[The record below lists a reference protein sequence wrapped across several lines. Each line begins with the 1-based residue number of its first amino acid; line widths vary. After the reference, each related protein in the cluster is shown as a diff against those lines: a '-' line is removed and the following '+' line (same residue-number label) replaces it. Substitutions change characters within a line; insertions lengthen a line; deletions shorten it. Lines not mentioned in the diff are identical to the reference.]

1 VLGSGEAASAST
13 SGGCACGGS
22 CACSN

>member
-1 VLGSGEAASAST
+1 VVGSGELSSAST